1 MWSPPFWLLKAF
13 YLRDVSSNTEKMTAM
28 ILRQSKLSPRNQAA
42 PIATA
47 AGLKL
52 MTFAPIT
59 PLTIFMPVSKKRLDV

>member
-1 MWSPPFWLLKAF
+1 
-13 YLRDVSSNTEKMTAM
+13 MTAM